1 MPTHSMRPSKEDL
14 ANDARDLLQ
23 KIDKNALLPSLEK
36 MNYADLDKL
45 VVILGEVIVMRK
57 EIA

>member
-1 MPTHSMRPSKEDL
+1 MRPSKEDL